1 MKRFP
6 KILAA
11 TCAAVALSASLAFAA
26 DAIAPKTTVPAQQVA
41 CPGARGG
48 MGYGMMQGR
57 GMMAYGQ
64 AGQGQMGP
72 GMMNGVNHGNMMD
85 GSGQYHMR
93 GAGAAANT
101 GRTL

>member
-26 DAIAPKTTVPAQQVA
+26 DAIAPKTTVPAQRVA
-41 CPGARGG
+41 CPGAG

-57 GMMAYGQ
+57 GMMAS
-64 AGQGQMGP
+64 GQGQMGP
-72 GMMNGVNHGNMMD
+72 GMMNGANHRNMMD

-93 GAGAAANT
+93 GAGAAADT